1 MSANRLS
8 PAAWLRTVLWADAAS
23 CVAMGALLAAGADAL
38 AAPFGL
44 PAMLLRAAGL
54 GLLPF
59 AALVA
64 WIAQRGAPRGGVWL
78 VIAANV
84 LWVVDSIA
92 LLVFGG
98 FEASAMGTAFVI
110 GQAGAVG
117 ALAVLEA
124 VALRRRDAA
133 LA

>member
-1 MSANRLS
+1 MFASRLS

-38 AAPFGL
+38 AGPFGL
-44 PAMLLRAAGL
+44 PAALLRAAGL

-64 WIAQRGAPRGGVWL
+64 WIAARGAPRGGVWL

-84 LWVVDSIA
+84 LWVLDSVA
-92 LLVFGG
+92 LLAF
-98 FEASAMGTAFVI
+98 FEASTLGQAFVI
-110 GQAGAVG
+110 GQAGAVA
-117 ALAVLEA
+117 ALALLEA
-124 VALRRRDAA
+124 QALRRRAA
-133 LA
+133 A